1 MCPDDDGRRL
11 TSNSTAVA
19 VISEGEMTPTEGER
33 MFCTLFSSMMTL
45 FTVGVLGDY
54 LYPALIAI
62 KDKSLLLMWLFVVF
76 FVISFITLLN
86 MLIGVLVQVIA
97 ESSDQEAEKN
107 QVSSL
112 RRALISAFE
121 EADKSHDKRISQE
134 EWAQMCDSPHVKQ
147 TLVKLGVDQGSIRE
161 RLMQMEETIFGARSG
176 NAGGN
181 SPQRYS
187 SVRVEPNTNTIG
199 YNEFEEKV
207 KDLRWDTPAKAV
219 DLELL
224 RSASHE
230 RTVAMRQQLKKVE
243 GSLKMW
249 AAKRQSSRRLTGA
262 APSGGTTEGS
272 WYPKTGQKAPFSASW
287 GPDGGLAAD
296 AATTWLQEVPTE
308 MLFHILKTRA
318 PHSC

>member
-1 MCPDDDGRRL
+1 
-11 TSNSTAVA
+11 
-19 VISEGEMTPTEGER
+19 

-62 KDKSLLLMWLFVVF
+62 KDKNLWLMWLFVLF
-76 FVISFITLLN
+76 LVISFITLLN

-97 ESSDQEAEKN
+97 ETSEQEEEKN

-112 RRALISAFE
+112 RHALVTAFE
-121 EADKSHDKRISQE
+121 EADKSNDKRISQE
-134 EWAQMCDSPHVKQ
+134 EWAQMCDNVDVKR
-147 TLVKLGVDQGSIRE
+147 TLVKLGVDEGSIRE
-161 RLMQMEETIFGARSG
+161 RLMQMEETLFGSASG
-176 NAGGN
+176 ASHGGS
-181 SPQRYS
+181 SPQKRNS
-187 SVRVEPNTNTIG
+187 SVRVEPSANSIG
-199 YNEFEEKV
+199 YDEFEDKV
-207 KDLRWDTPAKAV
+207 KELRWDTPAKAV
-219 DLELL
+219 DLETL

-230 RTVAMRQQLKKVE
+230 RTMAMRQQLKKVE
-243 GSLKMW
+243 ESLKIW
-249 AAKRQSSRRLTGA
+249 AAKRQSRLVG

-272 WYPKTGQKAPFSASW
+272 WYPKTGQKAPLSASL

-296 AATTWLQEVPTE
+296 ASTNWLQEVPTE